1 MVVLAHLL
9 LTIIIL
15 PFIHNLDIYLYMD
28 GIRFRIARCDTLNDD
43 FHILKKVICFSVE
56 RDDNVGEQI
65 SHCIQ
70 LTGSQCIGKSTEEC
84 VDLAF
89 SLMSGSIATSANKLL
104 SSNTSVLNSY
114 YIPNI

>member
-1 MVVLAHLL
+1 
-9 LTIIIL
+9 
-15 PFIHNLDIYLYMD
+15 MD

-43 FHILKKVICFSVE
+43 LHILKKVICFSVE
-56 RDDNVGEQI
+56 REDNVGEQI

-84 VDLAF
+84 VDNAF
-89 SLMSGSIATSANKLL
+89 LLMSGSISISANKLL

>member
-1 MVVLAHLL
+1 
-9 LTIIIL
+9 
-15 PFIHNLDIYLYMD
+15 MD

>member
-1 MVVLAHLL
+1 
-9 LTIIIL
+9 
-15 PFIHNLDIYLYMD
+15 MD

-70 LTGSQCIGKSTEEC
+70 LTGSQCIGKSIEEC